1 MTDMPE
7 GSCDVAGCQR
17 PASVVLSLA
26 GLVSL
31 APRRTSLDPVPLCD
45 RHATEI
51 AQDVQRQIGKVLE
64 PADPNRNPSNRAMA
78 SEDLGD
84 AEE

>member
-1 MTDMPE
+1 MTGVIDGP
-7 GSCDVAGCQR
+7 CDVAGCER
-17 PASVVLSLA
+17 TASVALSLA

-31 APRRTSLDPVPLCD
+31 APRRTLLDPVPLCD
-45 RHATEI
+45 RHSSEI
-51 AQDVQRQIGKVLE
+51 ASEVERQIGKVLE
-64 PADPNRNPSNRAMA
+64 PLDPNRNSSNRAMS